1 MPARVAWSVLLLPGG
16 MAVGHV
22 LGYRLAALWGAP
34 APAPTA
40 GHGYLQA
47 LLLLAAP
54 FLTIVLVRS
63 FLGGARA
70 GGITPI
76 RFASLAAAQIG
87 LYVAVEL
94 TEFAA
99 AGIDPLAALVEPS
112 LVIGVVAQVI
122 VAAVLS
128 TFARAAHRAGAW
140 FAATVPAPTLHPTR
154 PWRPESE
161 LPNGFLVSVWSLSR
175 RGPPA
180 GVCIA
185 SRD

>member
-16 MAVGHV
+16 MAIGHV

-34 APAPTA
+34 APAPTG

-54 FLTIVLVRS
+54 FVTIVLVRS

-70 GGITPI
+70 GITPI
-76 RFASLAAAQIG
+76 RFVSLAAAQIG
-87 LYVAVEL
+87 LYMAVEV

-99 AGIDPLAALVEPS
+99 AGISPLASLVEPS
-112 LVIGVVAQVI
+112 LVIGVLAQVI
-122 VAAVLS
+122 VAGLLS

-140 FAATVPAPTLHPTR
+140 FAATTPAPALHPTQ
-154 PWRPESE
+154 PWRPESQ
-161 LPNGFLVSVWSLSR
+161 PTNGFMVSVWSLSR
-175 RGPPA
+175 RGPPVSA
-180 GVCIA
+180 H
-185 SRD
+185 RT